1 MWVVALEESEQAE
14 EKEEVFGQKIDI
26 NQQIAGIDRY
36 YYYESAEF
44 Y

>member
-1 MWVVALEESEQAE
+1 MWVVEPEES